1 MQIHQNIAH
10 YRKRLGYTQDQL
22 AAQLGVTAQSVSK
35 WENEL
40 SSPDISLLP
49 DLAKALG
56 VDINALFA
64 QAPAPL
70 QKVSISDIP
79 ELCYDALLSIF
90 AKAQHSFYYG
100 NKEMIS
106 DEKLKLWVESLK
118 KDFGFPLPKCAYAI
132 NEGDPGHSAF
142 FVSDAISFIDRSYG
156 GKDST
161 LLFDL
166 GKAGEFLSVLGD
178 KNARKILKAIYE
190 KLITGGE
197 DEASFS
203 PKALEE
209 TTGLTE
215 SDISDAAVK
224 LRHVG
229 LIDEVEKITLNGIQK
244 EYCTSYTKN
253 FIFVLAIL
261 RLAYVHMSDMTYVTL
276 MYRDARGCLNYDA
289 DAIKG

>member
-10 YRKRLGYTQDQL
+10 YRKRLGYTQEQL
-22 AAQLGVTAQSVSK
+22 ATQLGVTAQSVSK

-49 DLAKALG
+49 NLAKVLG
-56 VDINALFA
+56 VDVNALFA
-64 QAPAPL
+64 QTPAPL

-90 AKAQHSFYYG
+90 AKAQHGFYYG
-100 NKEMIS
+100 NKEMMS

-132 NEGDPGHSAF
+132 DEGDPDHSAF

-166 GKAGEFLSVLGD
+166 GKAGELLSVLGD

-197 DEASFS
+197 VEASFS

-229 LIDEVEKITLNGIQK
+229 LIDEVEKIAPNGIKK
-244 EYCTSYTKN
+244 EYSALYTKD

>member
-1 MQIHQNIAH
+1 MQINQNIAH
-10 YRKRLGYTQDQL
+10 YRKRLGYTQEQL
-22 AAQLGVTAQSVSK
+22 ATQLGVTAQSVSK

-56 VDINALFA
+56 VDVNAFFA
-64 QAPAPL
+64 QDPAPL
-70 QKVSISDIP
+70 QKVGISDVS

-90 AKAQHSFYYG
+90 AKAQHGFYYG
-100 NKEMIS
+100 DKKILSE
-106 DEKLKLWVESLK
+106 EKLKLWVDSLK

-132 NEGDPGHSAF
+132 DEGEPDHSAL

-166 GKAGEFLSVLGD
+166 DKAGELLSVLGD
-178 KNARKILKAIYE
+178 KNARKILKALYE
-190 KLITGGE
+190 KLITEGE
-197 DEASFS
+197 DGTSFS
-203 PKALEE
+203 PKALAEV
-209 TTGLTE
+209 TSLTE
-215 SDISDAAVK
+215 NDISDAAVK

-229 LIDEVEKITLNGIQK
+229 LIDEVEKISQNGLKK
-244 EYCTSYTKN
+244 EYCTLYSKD

-261 RLAYVHMSDMTYVTL
+261 RLAYVHTSDMTYVTL
-276 MYRDARGCLNYDA
+276 MYRDAKGCLNYNAEALKD
-289 DAIKG
+289 